1 MRILALDTAL
11 GATSV
16 AVYDTDGARI
26 LAEETAAMAR
36 GHAEALVPMA
46 GRVME
51 KAGLPFSAIDRYAAT
66 IGPGSFTGL
75 RIGIAA
81 ARGFA
86 LAHRKPVVGVSTLAA
101 FAAPV
106 LFGGEKRP
114 VGAAVDARH
123 GMIFYQLTGADG
135 RPMAGPGLFS
145 LADAARKVG
154 SGAVIFTGDAAELLA
169 LAMREQNPDFRVME
183 ETVRPSPAPPILW
196 VCRLA
201 AVADPT
207 ASPCRPL
214 YLREANVTAQDG
226 ARLRRT
232 AAAGA

>member
-16 AVYDTDGARI
+16 AVYDTEGARI
-26 LAEETAAMAR
+26 VSEERSEMVR

-46 GRVME
+46 GRVLD
-51 KAGLPFSAIDRYAAT
+51 KAGLSFHSIDRFAAT
-66 IGPGSFTGL
+66 IGPGSFTGI

-81 ARGFA
+81 ARAFG

-101 FAAPV
+101 YAAPV

-114 VGAAVDARH
+114 VAAAVDARH

-135 RPMAGPGLFS
+135 RQIAGPGLFS

-154 SGAVIFTGDAAELLA
+154 SGAVIVTGDAAELLA
-169 LAMREQNPDFRVME
+169 RAMKEQNPDFRI
-183 ETVRPSPAPPILW
+183 TPDTARPSPAPPILW
-196 VCRLA
+196 VARLA
-201 AVADPT
+201 SVADPA

-214 YLREANVTAQDG
+214 YLREANVTPQDG
-226 ARLRRT
+226 ARLQR
-232 AAAGA
+232 ASAPEA